1 MTPEEE
7 SAALARWAAGDAD
20 ALAPLLG
27 RHRGRLVAF
36 ARSQLPSGA
45 PGQDAEDV
53 VQDACARV
61 AARVRQPQ
69 ARREL
74 RWDNGDAFYAWL
86 VMFVVNT
93 LRDRRKYAL
102 AAKRAG
108 TPQPPGA
115 DSQTPSRLA
124 VREENDS
131 LLHAAIRAVLTDEER
146 TAVELFHLQ
155 GLTAQETAARM
166 NCTAGTVRTLCWRAR
181 QHLRQALGA
190 SSQFFTTRGG
200 K

>member
-1 MTPEEE
+1 MTPEEV
-7 SAALARWAAGDAD
+7 SATLARWAAGDAG
-20 ALAPLLG
+20 ALEPLLEH
-27 RHRGRLVAF
+27 HRGRLVAF
-36 ARSQLPSGA
+36 TRSRLPAGA

-53 VQDACARV
+53 VQDACACVLRK
-61 AARVRQPQ
+61 VREL
-69 ARREL
+69 AVRRAL
-74 RWDNGDAFYAWL
+74 RWDNGDAFFAWL

-102 AAKRAG
+102 AARRAG
-108 TPQPPGA
+108 TPETPGA
-115 DSQTPSRLA
+115 DSETPSRAA
-124 VREENDS
+124 VRCEQES
-131 LLHAAIRAVLTDEER
+131 LLHAAIRAALSDEER

-166 NCTAGTVRTLCWRAR
+166 NCTPGTVRTLCWRAR

-200 K
+200 N

>member
-1 MTPEEE
+1 MTPEEV
-7 SAALARWAAGDAD
+7 SAALAKWAAGGAD

-27 RHRGRLVAF
+27 HYRGRLVGF
-36 ARSQLPSGA
+36 ARSQLPPGA

-61 AARVRQPQ
+61 AAKVREPQ

-93 LRDRRKYAL
+93 LWDRHKYAT
-102 AAKRAG
+102 AAKRTG
-108 TPQPPGA
+108 KPEPPSA
-115 DSQTPSRLA
+115 DSETPSQVA
-124 VREENDS
+124 IEEENNR
-131 LLHAAIRAVLTDEER
+131 LLHAAIHAVLSDEER

-155 GLTAQETAARM
+155 RLTAQETAARM
-166 NCTAGTVRTLCWRAR
+166 NTTPNNVRTLCWRAR